1 MKLSDLLDES
11 VVAIELESLDKE
23 EAFAEMVE
31 LLVRAGR
38 VADRDA
44 ALEAILSRE
53 EMATTGIGNGIAVP
67 HGKSASVDKLV
78 AALGLSRVGIEYD
91 ATDGEPVHVVF
102 LVLAE
107 ANNPGP
113 HVECLGEIARL
124 LQLHGFCERLRAAR
138 SPEEVLAVIRA
149 EE

>member
-11 VVAIELESLDKE
+11 VIAVELESVDKE

-53 EMATTGIGNGIAVP
+53 EMATTGIGNGVAVP
-67 HGKSASVDKLV
+67 HGKSASVDTLV
-78 AALGLSRVGIEYD
+78 AALGVSPDGIEYD
-91 ATDGEPVHVVF
+91 ATDGQPVHVVF

-107 ANNPGP
+107 VSNPGP
-113 HVECLGEIARL
+113 HVESC
-124 LQLHGFCERLRAAR
+124 
-138 SPEEVLAVIRA
+138 PT
-149 EE
+149 